1 MLKSFCICVI
11 LLLAIDGAV
20 FPEVGMGIIA
30 AYPIGAVNMYMDN
43 YGSEID
49 PRRPLFVGPTF
60 RWKPSALFIDIG
72 GKYWPYGGMIHGN
85 MNIGL
90 CGDLSFFRFG
100 ISGGFDAVVLPNPG
114 SGSIV
119 AFGRTAKLYIDIKIK
134 QFTVGTSIE
143 LPMDMLKNVRTYG
156 QAFIYPFDELRIYA
170 GQVSVNVIY
179 WF

>member
-1 MLKSFCICVI
+1 MIKSFLIGVI
-11 LLLAIDGAV
+11 LLLTIYAALFSEIGIGITTARTIG
-20 FPEVGMGIIA
+20 PEIV
-30 AYPIGAVNMYMDN
+30 YMDV

-49 PRRPLFVGPTF
+49 PRPLFVGPTF

-100 ISGGFDAVVLPNPG
+100 ISGGFDAIVLPNPG

-119 AFGRTAKLYIDIKIK
+119 AFGRTAKLYIDTKIK
-134 QFTVGTSIE
+134 QFTVGASVE